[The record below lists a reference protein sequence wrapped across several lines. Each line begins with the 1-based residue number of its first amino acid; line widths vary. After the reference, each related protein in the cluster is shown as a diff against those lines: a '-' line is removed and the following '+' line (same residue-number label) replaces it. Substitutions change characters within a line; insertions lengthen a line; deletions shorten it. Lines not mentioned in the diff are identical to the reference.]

1 MNNKQIGG
9 SPEKQLDFDPKE
21 LGLGKRFD
29 NFALNTHFNG
39 NEIEFDIDKVKKAM
53 PDNWYAAERTK
64 LICETVLKEE
74 EPPKIKIIHKQYDNT
89 DFI

>member
-1 MNNKQIGG
+1 
-9 SPEKQLDFDPKE
+9 
-21 LGLGKRFD
+21 
-29 NFALNTHFNG
+29 
-39 NEIEFDIDKVKKAM
+39 M